1 MSLTTRLSVLLTL
14 IALTISAQAA
24 DSILPTSASS
34 KFPQC
39 GLACTTLTTAQTSCQ
54 AGDASTWTSC
64 FCQSAL
70 LTGLKSSGSICS
82 SCTAADQTTLST
94 WYNNYCNSGGKDTS
108 DTDTA
113 ANTGTVA
120 TKTSTE
126 PSSTPNTSKSE
137 SDSSANTNKSP
148 AATEEKESWWSSH
161 YRWVIMLIVLVIGFT
176 IIAVLGVWFKRR
188 YEAKRPHLYG
198 GGSSSSG
205 ILAAS
210 PPAPRDA
217 AWGPGSAPLPV
228 RGLAAD
234 SLASSSRSTV
244 AKTSTPIPGARTRLT
259 KIEQGSGDVEIRQV

>member
-14 IALTISAQAA
+14 IALTISALAA

-82 SCTAADQTTLST
+82 SCAAADQATLST

-113 ANTGTVA
+113 ADTGA
-120 TKTSTE
+120 TTTQTAAQ
-126 PSSTPNTSKSE
+126 PASTPDTSKSE
-137 SDSSANTNKSP
+137 SGSSANTNKTP
-148 AATEEKESWWSSH
+148 AATEKKESWWSSH
-161 YRWVIMLIVLVIGFT
+161 YRWVIMVIVLAIGFS

-198 GGSSSSG
+198 GGSSG
-205 ILAAS
+205 MLTTS

-217 AWGPGSAPLPV
+217 AWGPGPAPLPV

-244 AKTSTPIPGARTRLT
+244 AKTSSPVPGTRTRLT